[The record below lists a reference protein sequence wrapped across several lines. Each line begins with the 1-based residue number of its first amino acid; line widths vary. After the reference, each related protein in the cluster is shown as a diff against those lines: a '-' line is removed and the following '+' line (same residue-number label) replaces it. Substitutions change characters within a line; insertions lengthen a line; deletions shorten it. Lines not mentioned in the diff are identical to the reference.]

1 MAKYKFDYWNKE
13 KNRQKIFDFITNGHN
28 KSELIEFMEID
39 RSTFYL
45 WIKEHEDFKELIE
58 KAEDIRR
65 DIICDKLEE
74 KLEEKSLLFN
84 GDFKAITYILEHLR
98 PERWGRPKQE
108 KFDLEDIPI
117 IIDNIPPPTGKT

>member
-1 MAKYKFDYWNKE
+1 MAKKGYKFDYWQKENNK
-13 KNRQKIFDFITNGHN
+13 QKIFDYITNGHN
-28 KSELIEFMEID
+28 KSELIEFMNID

-84 GDFKAITYILEHLR
+84 GDFKSIVYMLEHLR
-98 PERWGRPKQE
+98 PEKWGKKEERFNK
-108 KFDLEDIPI
+108 DDIPRF
-117 IIDNIPPPTGKT
+117 IDDIT